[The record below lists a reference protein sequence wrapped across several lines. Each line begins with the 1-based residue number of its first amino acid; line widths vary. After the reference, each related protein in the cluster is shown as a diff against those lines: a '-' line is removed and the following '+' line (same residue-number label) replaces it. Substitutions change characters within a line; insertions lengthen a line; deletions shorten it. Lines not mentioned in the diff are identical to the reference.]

1 VVQGFCTAAT
11 VAARNVSNQ
20 PINPRRTQRMSQ
32 LSQETLRSII
42 HLLTVL
48 SKSMEISPKAL
59 DADEA
64 IRDLCAILETL
75 AEGSP
80 SGRSKSP

>member
-1 VVQGFCTAAT
+1 
-11 VAARNVSNQ
+11 
-20 PINPRRTQRMSQ
+20 MSQ

-48 SKSMEISPKAL
+48 SESIEISTKGL
-59 DADEA
+59 DAYEA
-64 IRDLCAILETL
+64 IHDLCAILESL